1 MHVCVRTSLI
11 PLYLSRIAAALEESL
26 PRGPSA
32 ASQSLRRASA
42 RPEVEP
48 AGGLAPHR
56 GNDCSQAVPRHVLEP
71 DATLGVDRLLVGTP
85 TRLALQVS
93 E

>member
-1 MHVCVRTSLI
+1 MHRESREIKYARVCPHIINTTISLS
-11 PLYLSRIAAALEESL
+11 Y
-26 PRGPSA
+26 
-32 ASQSLRRASA
+32 SLRRASA